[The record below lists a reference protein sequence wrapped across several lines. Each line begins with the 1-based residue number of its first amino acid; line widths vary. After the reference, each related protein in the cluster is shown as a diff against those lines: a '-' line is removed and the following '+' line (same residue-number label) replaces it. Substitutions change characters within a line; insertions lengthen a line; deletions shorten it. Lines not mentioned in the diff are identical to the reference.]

1 MNQVESPF
9 KFLDPYT
16 VEDRDAFFGR
26 DDEIDTLYDLVF
38 DTNLILVY
46 GPSGAG
52 KTSLIQ
58 CGLANRFAETDW
70 FDLHIRRRTDINES
84 LHNEIRKN
92 ADTPI
97 PDDAATVEALQS
109 LYLDQFKPVFL
120 IFDQFEELYILG
132 TSDERAQFIDAT
144 AEILTVDFPVKI
156 LIVMRE
162 EYIAQLYDFEKEIPQ
177 LFDKRLRVEPM
188 SAANV
193 ARVIRG
199 SAGRFNIRL
208 QDPEATISKII
219 DNISYGKSGIQLPY
233 LQVYLDRLYREA
245 RRRNARG

>member
-1 MNQVESPF
+1 MSQIDSPF

-16 VEDRDAFFGR
+16 AEDRELFFGR
-26 DDEIDTLYDLVF
+26 DDEVDTLYDLVF

-70 FDLHIRRRTDINES
+70 FDLHIRRKTDINES
-84 LHNEIRKN
+84 LRSEITKN

-97 PDDAATVEALQS
+97 SDDATTTEALQS

-132 TSDERAQFIDAT
+132 TTEERLLFIDTT

-162 EYIAQLYDFEKEIPQ
+162 EYIAQLYDFEKKLPQ
-177 LFDKRLRVEPM
+177 LFDNRLRVEPM

-199 SAGRFNIRL
+199 STGQFNIHL
-208 QDPEATISKII
+208 QDPETTINKII
-219 DNISYGKSGIQLPY
+219 DNISHGKSGIQLPY

-245 RRRNARG
+245 RRRNGGG